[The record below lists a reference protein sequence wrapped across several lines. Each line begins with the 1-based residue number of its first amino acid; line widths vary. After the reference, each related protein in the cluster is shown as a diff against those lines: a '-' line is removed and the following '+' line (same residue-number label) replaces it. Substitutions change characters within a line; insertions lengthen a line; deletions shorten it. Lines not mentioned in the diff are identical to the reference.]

1 MQEEILELYEKIKDQ
16 LSEEEFEAEMDAV
29 RQSNDEIPFFDDL
42 DCARMVLQ
50 NYGIEN
56 TMDKKEE
63 SSEELPFDVSSDEG
77 TSVEPSVETGF
88 TMTEEILEQY
98 NKVSDKISE
107 EDFLKRM
114 EYYKNKNQ
122 DNPFMNES
130 AFAESVV
137 GEYVDEDAGYASE
150 DPDSDDTI
158 DKLEKDTRGANI
170 CGRVISISNPRS
182 FKTRKGQ
189 SGEVCN
195 VELKD
200 NTGTIRTVFW
210 TQNIK
215 LLKNVNEGDIIQIKD
230 VDIKEGYSGLEA
242 NLRPRSIVTHLNEDP
257 SRFPEYKEEITQI
270 SDIQDNTKVNIIA
283 IS

>member
-122 DNPFMNES
+122 DNKQNQNKNNNNNKKEQNMSRQNTDQMLRAVEMK
-130 AFAESVV
+130 ERQTQ
-137 GEYVDEDAGYASE
+137 E
-150 DPDSDDTI
+150 
-158 DKLEKDTRGANI
+158 KLKRNPQSPARRYIEKN
-170 CGRVISISNPRS
+170 
-182 FKTRKGQ
+182 
-189 SGEVCN
+189 
-195 VELKD
+195 
-200 NTGTIRTVFW
+200 W
-210 TQNIK
+210 
-215 LLKNVNEGDIIQIKD
+215 
-230 VDIKEGYSGLEA
+230 
-242 NLRPRSIVTHLNEDP
+242 
-257 SRFPEYKEEITQI
+257 
-270 SDIQDNTKVNIIA
+270 
-283 IS
+283 

>member
-42 DCARMVLQ
+42 DCALMVLQ

-158 DKLEKDTRGANI
+158 DKLEKETKCLCI
-170 CGRVISISNPRS
+170 L
-182 FKTRKGQ
+182 
-189 SGEVCN
+189 SG
-195 VELKD
+195 
-200 NTGTIRTVFW
+200 T
-210 TQNIK
+210 
-215 LLKNVNEGDIIQIKD
+215 
-230 VDIKEGYSGLEA
+230 
-242 NLRPRSIVTHLNEDP
+242 
-257 SRFPEYKEEITQI
+257 
-270 SDIQDNTKVNIIA
+270 
-283 IS
+283 

>member
-215 LLKNVNEGDIIQIKD
+215 LL
-230 VDIKEGYSGLEA
+230 
-242 NLRPRSIVTHLNEDP
+242 
-257 SRFPEYKEEITQI
+257 
-270 SDIQDNTKVNIIA
+270 
-283 IS
+283 